1 LSATRSKH
9 GGANVRF
16 PPPLVFAAAIATGFL
31 IQRAGYVVQ
40 VPVGRTPR
48 LIVAGTLGLLALA
61 LILPSQL
68 LFRRSGQHPA
78 PWKPSPS
85 LIVQGPYRFSRN
97 PMYASML
104 LLQMALGVGLDNPW
118 IVLLSAPALM
128 AVHYIAVLPEER
140 YLGEKF
146 GEDYRLYA
154 SRVRRYL

>member
-1 LSATRSKH
+1 
-9 GGANVRF
+9 VRF
-16 PPPLVFAAAIATGFL
+16 PPPLVFVFAMLAGWL
-31 IQRAGYVVQ
+31 IQRAGYVV
-40 VPVGRTPR
+40 PMPIGATPR
-48 LIVAGTLGLLALA
+48 LVVAGALALVGLA
-61 LILPSQL
+61 LILPSQV

-104 LLQMALGVGLDNPW
+104 LLQMALGVAFDNPW

-128 AVHYIAVLPEER
+128 AVHYLAVLPEER
-140 YLGEKF
+140 YLQEKF
-146 GEDYRLYA
+146 GEEYRLYA